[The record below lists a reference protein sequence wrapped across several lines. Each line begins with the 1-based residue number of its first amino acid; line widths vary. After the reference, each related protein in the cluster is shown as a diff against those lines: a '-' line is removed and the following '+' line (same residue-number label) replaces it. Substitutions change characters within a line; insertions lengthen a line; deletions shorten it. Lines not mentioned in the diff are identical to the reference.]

1 MVFCDNHSIYRTL
14 RFIIKCGNGKSTAT
28 VTNGRLEG
36 IWVFTNQTSI
46 ILYLAISMKMPK
58 APGSQSHQRRPKKKR
73 EIFKSIWVILSGE
86 SLSLKIS
93 LNISYPICF
102 VRAGSPKLLMVE
114 KSCRMWFI
122 LLFTTSF
129 VHPPKKCC
137 FARLLINMTQGFS
150 ILSQV
155 VNAVAVTTQGPQTMQ
170 MSFRPS
176 ARWAS
181 RKVLGSGWF
190 FGWND
195 PRFGRFF
202 LESFLGNLWNVG
214 PFTFCEA
221 TKPQM
226 FVEILVFQSVEDT
239 LRDEVFL
246 IPNDISTTWKSGW
259 ASLLAIWKLPLITF
273 ARDSLRFAS
282 SMVGKSLFFFKWW
295 LHDHVPW
302 QKVRTISQKTNPR
315 TWKTVQYSL
324 IFQKASVFPVS
335 AAFYGV

>member
-1 MVFCDNHSIYRTL
+1 
-14 RFIIKCGNGKSTAT
+14 
-28 VTNGRLEG
+28 
-36 IWVFTNQTSI
+36 
-46 ILYLAISMKMPK
+46 
-58 APGSQSHQRRPKKKR
+58 
-73 EIFKSIWVILSGE
+73 
-86 SLSLKIS
+86 
-93 LNISYPICF
+93 
-102 VRAGSPKLLMVE
+102 
-114 KSCRMWFI
+114 
-122 LLFTTSF
+122 
-129 VHPPKKCC
+129 
-137 FARLLINMTQGFS
+137 MTQGFS

-181 RKVLGSGWF
+181 RKVLVPMVFRLERPKVWEV
-190 FGWND
+190 
-195 PRFGRFF
+195 F

-214 PFTFCEA
+214 PFPFCEA

-239 LRDEVFL
+239 LRDEVFV

-302 QKVRTISQKTNPR
+302 QKVRTISQETNPR

-324 IFQKASVFPVS
+324 NFQKASVFPVS
-335 AAFYGV
+335 VAFYGVHVLNGMWQLDCWFSRYNRVSASRNSSYGAVLYRRHVSYHFRGIWL

>member
-1 MVFCDNHSIYRTL
+1 MVGWKGYEFSPTKLQSFYIWQFLWRCRKHQVHNLIS
-14 RFIIKCGNGKSTAT
+14 A
-28 VTNGRLEG
+28 GR
-36 IWVFTNQTSI
+36 
-46 ILYLAISMKMPK
+46 
-58 APGSQSHQRRPKKKR
+58 KKKGDFQVHLGDFEWWKFITENFVEHFISDLFCPCR
-73 EIFKSIWVILSGE
+73 ISKTVDGWEILQNVV
-86 SLSLKIS
+86 
-93 LNISYPICF
+93 YPAIYNEFC
-102 VRAGSPKLLMVE
+102 
-114 KSCRMWFI
+114 
-122 LLFTTSF
+122 TS
-129 VHPPKKCC
+129 PKKCC

-155 VNAVAVTTQGPQTMQ
+155 VNAVNNSGPPNHANVFQAIRA
-170 MSFRPS
+170 MSLQEG
-176 ARWAS
+176 
-181 RKVLGSGWF
+181 VGSGWVFGLERPKVWEVFLKSF
-190 FGWND
+190 F
-195 PRFGRFF
+195 
-202 LESFLGNLWNVG
+202 GNLWNVG

-221 TKPQM
+221 TRPQM

-239 LRDEVFL
+239 LRDEVFV